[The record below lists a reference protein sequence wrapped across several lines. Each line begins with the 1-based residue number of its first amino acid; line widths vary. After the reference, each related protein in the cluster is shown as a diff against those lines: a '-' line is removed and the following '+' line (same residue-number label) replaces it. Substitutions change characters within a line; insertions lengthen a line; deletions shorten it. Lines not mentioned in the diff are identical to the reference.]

1 MRSRAAAR
9 YNRLMTV
16 HVKWF
21 QTLVKRTKSNQER
34 TEVDWRPG
42 LTPHAI
48 FTSEGFNDAD
58 LEAIMVVI
66 NDAQAQPATPLN
78 DNDRLEFLVS
88 IQGG

>member
-1 MRSRAAAR
+1 MTGPAPPG
-9 YNRLMTV
+9 YNRSVTV

-34 TEVDWRPG
+34 SEVDWRPG

-48 FTSEGFNDAD
+48 FIAEGFKDAD

-66 NDAQAQPATPLN
+66 NDAQAQPTTSLS

>member
-1 MRSRAAAR
+1 
-9 YNRLMTV
+9 MTV

-21 QTLVKRTKSNQER
+21 QTLVKRTKSNQEC

-42 LTPHAI
+42 LTPYAI
-48 FTSEGFNDAD
+48 FMAEGFKVAD

-66 NDAQAQPATPLN
+66 NDAQAQPSTPLN
-78 DNDRLEFLVS
+78 DNDQLEFLVS

>member
-1 MRSRAAAR
+1 
-9 YNRLMTV
+9 MTV

-21 QTLVKRTKSNQER
+21 QTLVKRTKSNQDR
-34 TEVDWRPG
+34 TEVDWRSG

-48 FTSEGFNDAD
+48 FLDEGFKDAD
-58 LEAIMVVI
+58 FEAIMVVI
-66 NDAQAQPATPLN
+66 NDAQAQPTTPLS

>member
-1 MRSRAAAR
+1 
-9 YNRLMTV
+9 MTV
-16 HVKWF
+16 YVKWF
-21 QTLVKRTKSNQER
+21 ATLVKRTKSSQDR

-48 FTSEGFNDAD
+48 FLSEGFKDAD

-66 NDAQAQPATPLN
+66 NDHQAQASTPLS

>member
-1 MRSRAAAR
+1 MRLPGRPR
-9 YNRLMTV
+9 YNPRMTV

-21 QTLVKRTKSNQER
+21 PMLVKRMKSGHER

-42 LTPHAI
+42 LTPQAI
-48 FTSEGFNDAD
+48 FLDEGFKDAD

-66 NDAQAQPATPLN
+66 NDHQSQPTTPLS
-78 DNDRLEFLVS
+78 DDDRLEFLVS